1 MKTME
6 EYAKQYAKENR
17 GKGLVTNVTGY
28 CFTFE
33 VYPKKETDKPVSYV
47 VMKSWFLELQLL
59 GYPSGDGAGLINL
72 LRGVRLPCLA
82 LETLI
87 EFPHFF
93 DFIKNL

>member
-17 GKGLVTNVTGY
+17 GKGLVTNVTSY

-47 VMKSWFLELQLL
+47 VMKSWFLEL
-59 GYPSGDGAGLINL
+59 
-72 LRGVRLPCLA
+72 
-82 LETLI
+82 
-87 EFPHFF
+87 
-93 DFIKNL
+93 